1 MVEGVSVI
9 DVTQRGKVAVLHI
22 AHGKANALDTELCR
36 GIAAQMER
44 FRSSASGAVVLTGE
58 GKVFSAGVDLL
69 RLLDEGVE
77 YLSTFLPALTTM
89 FETVFFH
96 PQPVVAAVNGH
107 AIAGGCVI
115 ACAAD
120 HRLMAREGGRI
131 GVPELLVGVAFPTIA
146 LEIMRVACHP
156 QHFEGLIYG
165 GATFSPEDGAAR
177 GLVDEI
183 VEPADLLER
192 AVAAAEKLLSIPA
205 DVFTVT
211 KDQIRQPVR
220 ERLERTRAGFEP
232 TVHAIWT
239 SPATRE
245 AIRRYVSRTF
255 KKSTG

>member
-1 MVEGVSVI
+1 MI
-9 DVTQRGKVAVLHI
+9 DVTRRGNVAVLHI

-36 GIAAQMER
+36 GITAQMER
-44 FRSSASGAVVLTGE
+44 LRAPSAGAVVLTGH
-58 GKVFSAGVDLL
+58 GTVFSAGVDLL

-77 YLSTFLPALTTM
+77 YLNSFLPALTTM

-120 HRLMAREGGRI
+120 RRLMARNAGRI

-146 LEIMRVACHP
+146 LEIMRIACQP
-156 QHFEGLIYG
+156 QHLEGLIYG
-165 GATFSPEDGAAR
+165 GGTFSPEDGAAL
-177 GLVDEI
+177 GLINELA
-183 VEPADLLER
+183 EPPELLDQ
-192 AVAAAEKLLSIPA
+192 AVAAAEKLLAIPT

-211 KDQIRQPVR
+211 KNQIRQPAR
-220 ERLERTRAGFEP
+220 ERLERARSGFEP
-232 TVHAIWT
+232 AVHAIWT
-239 SPATRE
+239 SAETRE

>member
-1 MVEGVSVI
+1 MSPG
-9 DVTQRGKVAVLHI
+9 
-22 AHGKANALDTELCR
+22 
-36 GIAAQMER
+36 
-44 FRSSASGAVVLTGE
+44 VVLTGNRT
-58 GKVFSAGVDLL
+58 VFSAGVDLL

-120 HRLMAREGGRI
+120 HRLMAKEAGRI

-146 LEIMRVACHP
+146 LEIMRAAAHP
-156 QHFEGLIYG
+156 QHFGVDLRRHHLRPG
-165 GATFSPEDGAAR
+165 CGRAR
-177 GLVDEI
+177 
-183 VEPADLLER
+183 PASEVVSR
-192 AVAAAEKLLSIPA
+192 RICGPRVAAAETLVAVPA
-205 DVFTVT
+205 DVFALT
-211 KDQIRQPVR
+211 KKQIRQPVA
-220 ERLERTRAGFEP
+220 ERVKRARTDFEP

-245 AIRRYVSRTF
+245 AIHRYVSRTF
-255 KKSTG
+255 RKPGGSPTVPDSSGPYRVRHA